1 MMAPR
6 RLPGLLRQLSIP
18 LLTLAVP
25 LGFAWW
31 AFPNELAPLRA
42 AGIVAGWLG
51 GGLLMVSLL
60 LMLREPRLADWLGG
74 LERMYRW
81 HHTTGVLAYVLLLI
95 HPLALAANGLATSPD
110 FAWQTL
116 SVFDGDWPVWTGW
129 LGLLVLMIGLAAAFS
144 KKLSYGLWRWLH
156 AGLALG
162 VLLGL
167 IHLVLLGIDEPVLPI
182 IAVVALI
189 VGWRALRGDLG
200 LAARPYIVA
209 EVQPLT
215 EQSVEI
221 ALRPLGHPLAVAP
234 GQFLLVAFHDGPNY
248 RSCGEFH
255 PFTVSSVE
263 RGDVLRIAVKAL
275 GDCTR
280 QMLTMPRG
288 VAARIIGGFD
298 SVFAHHRAAPQLW
311 VAGGIGITPFIGLL
325 RAGPVPAPTTLLYLY
340 RHETDAAFLDELKA
354 CAAADPRLTLQ
365 LEATGD
371 GLPDLKRLLPPAG
384 QLSGVECYL
393 CGPPGLIKALRRVLR
408 GRGVTA
414 RQLHSEKYEF
424 R

>member
-6 RLPGLLRQLSIP
+6 RLPGLLRWLSIP

-95 HPLALAANGLATSPD
+95 HPLALAANGLATSPS

-116 SVFDGDWPVWTGW
+116 SAFDGGWPVWTGW
-129 LGLLVLMIGLAAAFS
+129 LGLVVLMIGLATAFS
-144 KKLSYGLWRWLH
+144 KKLSYGVWRWLH
-156 AGLALG
+156 AGLAIG

-221 ALRPLGHPLAVAP
+221 ALRPLGQPLNVAP
-234 GQFLLVAFHDGPNY
+234 GQFLLVAFYRGPNY
-248 RSCGEFH
+248 RGCGEFH

-263 RGDVLRIAVKAL
+263 RGDMLRIAVKAL

-340 RHETDAAFLDELKA
+340 RHDSDAAFLDELKA

-371 GLPDLKRLLPPAG
+371 ALPDLKRLLPQAG

-393 CGPPGLIKALRRVLR
+393 CGPPGLIKGARSVLRR
-408 GRGVTA
+408 RGVTA

>member
-6 RLPGLLRQLSIP
+6 RLPDLLRRSSIP
-18 LLTLAVP
+18 LLTLTVP

-31 AFPNELAPLRA
+31 AFPSGLAPLRA

-60 LMLREPRLADWLGG
+60 LMLREPRLAHWLGG

-95 HPLALAANGLATSPD
+95 HPLALAANGLATSPS

-116 SVFDGDWPVWTGW
+116 SAFDGGWPVWTGW
-129 LGLLVLMIGLAAAFS
+129 LGLLLLMIGLATSFS
-144 KKLSYGLWRWLH
+144 RKLSYGLWRWLH
-156 AGLALG
+156 AGLAIG

-182 IAVVALI
+182 IAVMALI

-200 LAARPYIVA
+200 LAARPYLVA

-221 ALRPLGHPLAVAP
+221 ALRPLGHPLTVAP
-234 GQFLLVAFHDGPNY
+234 GQFLLVAFDRGPNY
-248 RSCGEFH
+248 RGCGEFH

-263 RGDVLRIAVKAL
+263 REDVLRIAVKAL

-280 QMLTMPRG
+280 QMLSMERG
-288 VAARIIGGFD
+288 VAARIMGGFD
-298 SVFAHHRAAPQLW
+298 SVFAHHGKASQLW
-311 VAGGIGITPFIGLL
+311 VAGGIGVTPFIGLL
-325 RAGPVPAPTTLLYLY
+325 RAGPLPAPTTLLYLY
-340 RHETDAAFLDELKA
+340 RSETDAAFLHELEA
-354 CAAADPRLTLQ
+354 CAAADPNLTLRLQ
-365 LEATGD
+365 ATGD
-371 GLPDLKRLLPPAG
+371 ALPDLKRLLPEATLPP
-384 QLSGVECYL
+384 GVECYL
-393 CGPPGLIKALRRVLR
+393 CGPPGLIKALRAALR
-408 GRGVTA
+408 ARGVAT
-414 RQLHSEKYEF
+414 QQIHSETYEF